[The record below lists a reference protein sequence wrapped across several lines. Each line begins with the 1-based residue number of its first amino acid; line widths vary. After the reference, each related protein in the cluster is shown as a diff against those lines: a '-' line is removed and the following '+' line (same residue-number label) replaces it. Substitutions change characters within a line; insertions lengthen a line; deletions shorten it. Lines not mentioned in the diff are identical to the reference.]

1 MSDLALRVQFCDIG
15 REVRYPGVELMP
27 RKKVLRTIKPTP
39 LKGTLKTKDI
49 ERAIDAVAS
58 RRQRPKPEPKATVQA

>member
-1 MSDLALRVQFCDIG
+1 MNDLARRVQFCDVW
-15 REVRYPGVELMP
+15 RRNRYSGVEPMP

-49 ERAIDAVAS
+49 ERAVDVVTA